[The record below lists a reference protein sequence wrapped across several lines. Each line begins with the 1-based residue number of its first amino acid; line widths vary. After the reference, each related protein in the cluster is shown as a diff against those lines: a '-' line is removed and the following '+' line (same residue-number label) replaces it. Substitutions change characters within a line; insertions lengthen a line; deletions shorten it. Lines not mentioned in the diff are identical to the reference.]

1 MDAAASFTHYQAEF
15 HQRWDFLSDPH
26 IRALAWLLSAP
37 NLLNPVA
44 PQWENKIASIEANEN
59 ISAWLMQL
67 QQAPEDLHL
76 FLDIQKFTRLGR
88 YAEKLLAWYFQENE
102 NLFAHGLQ
110 VRKGKE
116 ETLGE
121 FDFLFFRE
129 SQLIHWEFAS
139 KFYLLNSGQSKNAPN
154 YQAEY
159 FVGPNLADTLAAKMR
174 KILDR
179 QLALAT
185 HPEAQALL
193 PQTLLEAKALVKGW
207 LFYRK
212 DEGLHSAELGLTN
225 EHCKGWWCSIDE
237 IDAHTSDCNFV
248 LTRLSWLAPARVS
261 CDSGLTKSA
270 LHQYLR
276 QHFETDSM
284 PVMVANM
291 RQKNGELLE
300 IDRGFVVPGDW
311 QQKALMNSN
320 DRVSK
325 NALNLNK

>member
-1 MDAAASFTHYQAEF
+1 MDEDIAV
-15 HQRWDFLSDPH
+15 
-26 IRALAWLLSAP
+26 WL
-37 NLLNPVA
+37 
-44 PQWENKIASIEANEN
+44 I
-59 ISAWLMQL
+59 QL
-67 QQAPEDLHL
+67 QQAPEDLHR

-88 YAEKLLAWYFQENE
+88 YAEKLLAWYFQERE
-102 NLFAHGLQ
+102 NLFAYGLQ

-121 FDFLFFRE
+121 FDFLFWRA

-179 QLALAT
+179 QLALGAN
-185 HPEAQALL
+185 PEAQALL
-193 PQTLLEAKALVKGW
+193 PQALFDAKALVKGW

-212 DEGLHSAELGLTN
+212 DESLHSAELGLTE

-237 IDAHTSDCNFV
+237 VDTHISDSNFV

-261 CDSGLTKSA
+261 CDAGLTKAA
-270 LHQYLR
+270 LKQHLH
-276 QHFETDSM
+276 QHFEVDSM
-284 PVMVANM
+284 PVMVATM
-291 RQKNGELLE
+291 REQEGELFE
-300 IDRGFVVPGDW
+300 VDRGFVVPSDW
-311 QQKALMNSN
+311 QQKALMNLQQS
-320 DRVSK
+320 
-325 NALNLNK
+325 

>member
-1 MDAAASFTHYQAEF
+1 MDAAASFTQYQAQF
-15 HQRWDFLSDPH
+15 HQRWHFLSDPH
-26 IRALAWLLSAP
+26 VRALAWLLSAP
-37 NLLNPVA
+37 NLLNPTA
-44 PQWENKIASIEANEN
+44 SQWHNKIASITMHDEIA
-59 ISAWLMQL
+59 AWLMQL
-67 QQAPEDLHL
+67 QQAPEELHR

-88 YAEKLLAWYFQENE
+88 YAEKLLAWYFQERE
-102 NLFAHGLQ
+102 NLFAYGLQ

-121 FDFLFFRE
+121 FDFLFWRE

-185 HPEAQALL
+185 HPEARALL
-193 PQTLLEAKALVKGW
+193 PQALSEARALVKGW

-212 DEGLHSAELGLTN
+212 DESLHSAQLGLTE

-237 IDAHTSDCNFV
+237 IDTHISDCNYV
-248 LTRLSWLAPARVS
+248 LVRLSWLAPARVS
-261 CDSGLTKSA
+261 SEAGLSKAA
-270 LHQYLR
+270 LQQHLH
-276 QHFETDSM
+276 QHFEVDSM

-291 RQKNGELLE
+291 REQNGELFE
-300 IDRGFVVPGDW
+300 VDRGFVVPSDW
-311 QQKALMNSN
+311 QQKALLNFQQGQIRISN
-320 DRVSK
+320 K
-325 NALNLNK
+325 E

>member
-1 MDAAASFTHYQAEF
+1 MDAATSFTNYQAAF
-15 HQRWDFLSDPH
+15 HQRWHYLSDPH
-26 IRALAWLLSAP
+26 VRALAWLLSAP
-37 NLLNPVA
+37 NLLNPTA
-44 PQWENKIASIEANEN
+44 PQWQNKIASIDMHDDIA
-59 ISAWLMQL
+59 AWLIQL
-67 QQAPEDLHL
+67 HQAPEALHQ

-88 YAEKLLAWYFQENE
+88 YAEKLLAWYFQERE

-121 FDFLFFRE
+121 FDFLFWRA

-179 QLALAT
+179 QLALGT
-185 HPEAQALL
+185 HVEAQALL
-193 PQTLLEAKALVKGW
+193 PQALLEAKALVKGW

-212 DEGLHSAELGLTN
+212 DESLHSAELGLTE

-237 IDAHTSDCNFV
+237 IDTHISDSNFV

-261 CDSGLTKSA
+261 CDAGLTKAA
-270 LHQYLR
+270 LQQHLL
-276 QHFETDSM
+276 QHFEVDSM
-284 PVMVANM
+284 PVMVATM
-291 RQKNGELLE
+291 REQDGELFE
-300 IDRGFVVPGDW
+300 VDRGFVVPSDW
-311 QQKALMNSN
+311 QQKALLSYQQGTIKISN
-320 DRVSK
+320 K
-325 NALNLNK
+325 E